1 MGLVALLVLPLAW
14 LGRLE
19 KLLELPLVLSQELLE
34 MLALSGLVQL
44 AWRLVSLVR
53 LARRVVWALQ
63 GLSEWRLVLPG
74 RLVLLGRLAR
84 CLEWQ
89 WLERL
94 RCLEW

>member
-1 MGLVALLVLPLAW
+1 MGLLTLLALPLAW

-44 AWRLVSLVR
+44 AWRLAPLVR
-53 LARRVVWALQ
+53 PVRRVVWALQ

-74 RLVLLGRLAR
+74 RPARRLAR
-84 CLEWQ
+84 Q
-89 WLERL
+89 WLARL
-94 RCLEW
+94 R

>member
-1 MGLVALLVLPLAW
+1 MGLVTLLVLPLAW

-44 AWRLVSLVR
+44 ARRVAPLGRPV
-53 LARRVVWALQ
+53 RRVVWALQ

-74 RLVLLGRLAR
+74 RLARRLEWLWLAR
-84 CLEWQ
+84 LRWLEW
-89 WLERL
+89 
-94 RCLEW
+94 